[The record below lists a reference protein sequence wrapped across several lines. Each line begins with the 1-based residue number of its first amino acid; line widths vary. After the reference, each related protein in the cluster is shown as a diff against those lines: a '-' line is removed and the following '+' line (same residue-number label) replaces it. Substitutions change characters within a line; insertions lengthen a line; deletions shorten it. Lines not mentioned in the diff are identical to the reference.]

1 MPKFLRVLGVLLLV
15 SSVLAFVLVSY
26 ARDFSVLVSGM
37 LSFGLLFAAAEAL
50 ESLRAIKSAVCAS
63 PAEQSQGDTQPPT
76 SIKSAVCA
84 SPASAHNAS
93 ASSAKVIGKKCLMCG
108 RHFPPTVDR
117 CRTATR
123 TCFKK
128 STTRKIKS
136 RRGRLPPPFFYA
148 ALSKNTIWQ
157 GANSI
162 SSKLS

>member
-26 ARDFSVLVSGM
+26 ARDFSVLISGM
-37 LSFGLLFAAAEAL
+37 LSFGLLFAAAEVL

-63 PAEQSQGDTQPPT
+63 PAEQSKGDTQPST

-117 CRTATR
+117 CPYCNADM
-123 TCFKK
+123 FQ
-128 STTRKIKS
+128 KI
-136 RRGRLPPPFFYA
+136 YDE
-148 ALSKNTIWQ
+148 KN
-157 GANSI
+157 
-162 SSKLS
+162 

>member
-15 SSVLAFVLVSY
+15 LSVLSFILVSY

-37 LSFGLLFAAAEAL
+37 LSFGLLFAAAEVL

-63 PAEQSQGDTQPPT
+63 PAEQSKGDTQPPT

-108 RHFPPTVDR
+108 RHFPATVDR
-117 CRTATR
+117 CPYCNADM
-123 TCFKK
+123 FQ
-128 STTRKIKS
+128 KI
-136 RRGRLPPPFFYA
+136 YDE
-148 ALSKNTIWQ
+148 KN
-157 GANSI
+157 
-162 SSKLS
+162 